1 MRYIKS
7 TYEIL
12 QFKALNRDVTE
23 AWIDWAIDMLSA
35 GFETEHLIIL
45 AGIAKPYNQF
55 YLQDLTS
62 KVFGE
67 LSLDFSSVKETSADY
82 VTLLAGEVAAGRR
95 NQYEVL
101 QTLKDIFSELD
112 QSKELWDFSLLCWA
126 VDELRYSDHQSYW
139 EGANRENIDSIV
151 SEYFASW
158 ARDHPLV

>member
-1 MRYIKS
+1 VRYIKS

-23 AWIDWAIDMLSA
+23 IWVDWAIDMVSA

-62 KVFGE
+62 KVFAE

-82 VTLLAGEVAAGRR
+82 VTFLAGEVAAGRR
-95 NQYEVL
+95 SQYEVL
-101 QTLKDIFSELD
+101 QTLKEICSELGH
-112 QSKELWDFSLLCWA
+112 SKDLWDFSLLCWA
-126 VDELRYSDHQSYW
+126 VEDLRYSDHQYYW
-139 EGANRENIDSIV
+139 EGANRGNIDSIV
-151 SEYFASW
+151 SEYFANW
-158 ARDHPLV
+158 VRDHPLG